1 MLMTKKLNR
10 NSTFALLSIVC
21 AMALVAPRAAR
32 AQSDAGPV
40 MAQPQSSSPNSEPQQ
55 PVAQSEPE
63 QTGPAEADAT
73 PSVPGPGAIR
83 VDVNLTLVD
92 ATPRKMD
99 GSVIGDLKMTDFV
112 IQEDGQVQQIVH
124 LDQDQLPLAMALVV
138 DLSGSISPYLES
150 LRDTTDVALQA
161 LKPEDQVALF
171 TFTDD
176 VVKRVPLT
184 PDKQKVIDA
193 LDSLQAGGS
202 TNINDAIYDAAEYLR
217 AQSHGMRRV
226 IVLISDN
233 VGTRAGSVT
242 PDGVLKAVL
251 QADTPLYS
259 LKVLGDNGGGNY
271 GHGGH
276 GGGGGRG
283 GGYPG
288 GGGGGGGYP
297 GGGGG
302 GGWPGG
308 GGGGGWPGGGGG
320 RGGGGWPGGGGGGR
334 HGGGGGGQSQANSK
348 DIVNVQKVADASGG
362 QVFDVK
368 TEGSLDQAF
377 QDFMTRLKT
386 RYTLGY
392 YSSNKSTAGGYRK
405 IDVTLAS
412 SFGKLGKDYTVAAK
426 QGYYAPVSTAS
437 ASSNP

>member
-1 MLMTKKLNR
+1 MLTTKLLIR
-10 NSTFALLSIVC
+10 NSLIAMISIACALIL
-21 AMALVAPRAAR
+21 AAPRTAL

-40 MAQPQSSSPNSEPQQ
+40 APEPQTAPNSASEPQQ
-55 PVAQSEPE
+55 PATQSEQEP
-63 QTGPAEADAT
+63 TGPSEPDAT
-73 PSVPGPGAIR
+73 PSVPGPGAIH
-83 VDVNLTLVD
+83 VDVKLTLVD
-92 ATPRKMD
+92 ATPRRMD
-99 GSVIGDLKMTDFV
+99 GEVITGLQMNDFV
-112 IQEDGQVQQIVH
+112 VQEDGQLQQVVH

-150 LRDTTDVALQA
+150 LRDTTEVALQT

-184 PDKQKVIDA
+184 RDKQKVIDS

-202 TNINDAIYDAAEYLR
+202 TDINDAIYDAAEYLR

-242 PDGVLKAVL
+242 PDGVLQAVL

-259 LKVLGDNGGGNY
+259 LKVLGDQGGGY
-271 GHGGH
+271 HHGGQ
-276 GGGGGRG
+276 GGGGRG
-283 GGYPG
+283 GGG
-288 GGGGGGGYP
+288 GGGGWPG

-320 RGGGGWPGGGGGGR
+320 GRGGGGWPGGGGGGGHR
-334 HGGGGGGQSQANSK
+334 GGGGQSQANSK
-348 DIVNVQKVADASGG
+348 DIVNVEKVADASGG
-362 QVFDVK
+362 HVFDVK
-368 TEGSLDQAF
+368 TEGSLDKAF
-377 QDFMTRLKT
+377 QDFMDSLKT

-392 YSSNKSTAGGYRK
+392 YSSNKSNTGGYRK
-405 IDVTLAS
+405 IDVSLAS
-412 SFGKLGKDYTVAAK
+412 SFGKLGKDYTLAAK
-426 QGYYAPVSTAS
+426 QGYYAPVSVTVS
-437 ASSNP
+437 ASNNP